1 MKVNYQYA
9 SPSMCVNKG
18 EETILGLSPD
28 LSRDEKV
35 SFLGKLKHPLIFRDA
50 MLMLREI
57 VISDAR
63 IKKKERVEFFEWLEN
78 EIERR
83 ILKHEQYLPGVREN
97 LNKNISGLLN
107 TLDENNSRISKFID
121 IKNNLKKEI
130 DNHDI
135 WKDYYKIERD
145 FWKFIKDRDLDLWFV
160 LDPVITVHPDQVS
173 FEAFSIDESTYGCL
187 SIDMEEFEL
196 LQKPELGT
204 TNIDFSSKLAK
215 EIERFRTYNEVQLSV
230 NPEGFTVD
238 TGIIPEHMEKKI
250 DLPETWIKG
259 FNQVSSAASLGGT
272 NIELSPTDIYD
283 ICSLLRRHK
292 EQKSPR
298 YMKWILAP
306 QEPVKIIFEP
316 FGSEMTLKAIYNGEK
331 YREEKIWG
339 RRRWLVIEKII
350 PLAKSFKVRLLGF
363 GMPQFITA
371 DLGTMKMTI
380 GFSSWSSNDWVKG
393 TALNILGGFIGDGNY
408 DKVYNLLKEKRCLSM
423 ESIYDYLKTDSN
435 AKDKAEIKAGVGM
448 LLKRGEGYFDAIN
461 DTVRFRKLCNEP
473 IPKELY
479 ETTEIEFKV
488 KEFMNEGMDN
498 FSVGVKENNEFI
510 FKHSFKMPNSKYK
523 NWKFRGTED
532 YNREHDLTET
542 RLEIDEDGQ
551 ISKVKCKCREFNR
564 GPRNISAPCAHI
576 LALYLISSKFT
587 RLQLEKDREYKINDI
602 MESLL

>member
-9 SPSMCVNKG
+9 SPSMCVNQG
-18 EETILGLSPD
+18 EETVLGLSPD
-28 LSRDEKV
+28 LFRDEKV

-57 VISDAR
+57 VISDMST
-63 IKKKERVEFFEWLEN
+63 KKKERVEFFEWLDN

-83 ILKHEQYLPGVREN
+83 ILKHEQYLPGIREN
-97 LNKNISGLLN
+97 LNKDMNDLVGK
-107 TLDENNSRISKFID
+107 LDENNSNIAKLID

-130 DNHDI
+130 DNHDV
-135 WKDYYKIERD
+135 WKDYYKLERD

-173 FEAFSIDESTYGCL
+173 FEAFSLDESTYGCL

-196 LQKPELGT
+196 LQKPGLGT
-204 TNIDFSSKLAK
+204 TNIDFSAKLAK

-259 FNQVSSAASLGGT
+259 FNQVSSAATLGGT
-272 NIELSPTDIYD
+272 DIELSPIDIYD
-283 ICSLLRRHK
+283 ICSFLRRHK

-298 YMKWILAP
+298 YMKWILEP
-306 QEPVKIIFEP
+306 KKPVKIIFEP
-316 FGSEMTLKAIYNGEK
+316 FGKVLTLKAIYNGEK
-331 YREEKIWG
+331 HKEEKIWG

-350 PLAKSFKVRLLGF
+350 PLAKSFTVRLLGF

-380 GFSSWSSNDWVKG
+380 GFSAWSSNDWVKG
-393 TALNILGGFIGDGNY
+393 TAFNILGGFIGEGNY
-408 DKVYNLLKEKRCLSM
+408 NKVYELMKEKRYLSLD
-423 ESIYDYLKTDSN
+423 SIYDNLKGDSKVTN
-435 AKDKAEIKAGVGM
+435 KAGLGM
-448 LLKRGEGYFDAIN
+448 LLKRGEGYFDLIN
-461 DTVRFRKLCNEP
+461 NTVRFRRLCNEP

-479 ETTEIEFKV
+479 ETTEMEFKV
-488 KEFMNEGMDN
+488 QEHMREGMDN
-498 FSVGVKENNEFI
+498 FSASLGDSNEFI
-510 FKHSFKMPNSKYK
+510 FNHSFKMPNPKYK
-523 NWKFRGTED
+523 RWKFRGSED

-542 RLEIDEDGQ
+542 QLIIDEDGQ
-551 ISKVKCKCREFNR
+551 ISKVKCKCREFNK

-576 LALYLISSKFT
+576 LALYLISAKFT
-587 RLQLEKDREYKINDI
+587 RLKLEKGREYKINDI